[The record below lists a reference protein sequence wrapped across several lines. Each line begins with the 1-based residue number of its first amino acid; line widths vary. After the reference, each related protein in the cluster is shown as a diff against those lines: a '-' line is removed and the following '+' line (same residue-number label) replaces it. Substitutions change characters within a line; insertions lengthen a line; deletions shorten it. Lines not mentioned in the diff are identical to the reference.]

1 MPFGATRREQ
11 ASKAIPPDAS
21 DIGNT
26 IRNRFYG
33 TKSLDTDDVDF
44 TALRLHATYRR
55 AKTDEE
61 RTGVLGLVEP
71 VIAIYDILGEMPVSV
86 LALRPV
92 GQKRGCG
99 RSVEAVGALVPE
111 AAMLRILSDAFERPA
126 RRKMGLWNL

>member
-1 MPFGATRREQ
+1 MMVAFGSTFLCRLARREQ

-55 AKTDEE
+55 AKNDDE
-61 RTGVLGLVEP
+61 RTRILGLVEP

-86 LALRPV
+86 LALRPG
-92 GQKRGCG
+92 GQK
-99 RSVEAVGALVPE
+99 
-111 AAMLRILSDAFERPA
+111 
-126 RRKMGLWNL
+126 